1 MFTFFSAK
9 KKNIIDATLSV
20 LGVDMHSHVLPG
32 IDDGAKNLEESIE
45 RIQNLYDLGFSEI
58 ITTPHTYKEFY
69 PNTSAII
76 TERLRYL
83 NSELEKRDIK
93 PISAASEYFMD
104 EHFETLLNNKDL
116 LTLDGKHVLVEMS
129 FFGAPPKLNQYI
141 FEMQTKGYIPVLAHP
156 ERYSFYEGNLKKYEE
171 LKDLGCL
178 FQMNLLSYTGYYS
191 PEVQAD
197 AKKLVKAGMIDL
209 LGTDMHHARH
219 AKTLEHELKTNSDL
233 KKLLEK
239 DFRNNQLFAT
249 TPPVIKGN

>member
-1 MFTFFSAK
+1 MFTFFSSK
-9 KKNIIDATLSV
+9 KKSSHAASLSN

-45 RIQNLYDLGFSEI
+45 RVQNLYALGFKRI

-69 PNTSAII
+69 PNTSTII
-76 TERLRYL
+76 KERLSYL
-83 NSELEKRDIK
+83 NSELVKRDIK

-129 FFGAPPKLNQYI
+129 FYGAPPKLNQYI
-141 FEMQTKGYIPVLAHP
+141 FELQTKGYIPILAHP
-156 ERYSFYEGNLKKYEE
+156 ERYSFYEGNLKKYTE

-191 PEVQAD
+191 PGVQAD
-197 AKKLVKAGMIDL
+197 AKKLLKAGLIDL
-209 LGTDMHHARH
+209 LGTDMHHVRH
-219 AKTLEHELKTNSDL
+219 ADTLEHELKTNNDL

-239 DFRNNQLFAT
+239 DFQNNKLFAEA
-249 TPPVIKGN
+249 